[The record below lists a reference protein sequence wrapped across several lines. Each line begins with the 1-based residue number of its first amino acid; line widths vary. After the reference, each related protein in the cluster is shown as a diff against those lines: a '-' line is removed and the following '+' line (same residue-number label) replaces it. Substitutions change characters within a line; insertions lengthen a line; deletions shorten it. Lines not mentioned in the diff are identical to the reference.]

1 MKLNQL
7 DHISII
13 VSDLVRAKEFYVS
26 KLGFTIKREVERV
39 NKRDIMLDLENG
51 QVQLEIFVKAN
62 APTRLNY
69 PEARGLRHLAFRV
82 EQIEQVVDELKQKG
96 IDCEPIR
103 RDDFTGE
110 KMTFLFD
117 PDGLPLELHE

>member
-13 VSDLVRAKEFYVS
+13 VSDLVRAKEFYIS

-103 RDDFTGE
+103 RDDFTGK

>member
-13 VSDLVRAKEFYVS
+13 VSDLLRAKEFYVS

>member
-1 MKLNQL
+1 
-7 DHISII
+7 
-13 VSDLVRAKEFYVS
+13 
-26 KLGFTIKREVERV
+26 
-39 NKRDIMLDLENG
+39 MLDLENG

>member
-82 EQIEQVVDELKQKG
+82 EQIEQVVDELKQKV

>member
-82 EQIEQVVDELKQKG
+82 EQIE
-96 IDCEPIR
+96 
-103 RDDFTGE
+103 
-110 KMTFLFD
+110 
-117 PDGLPLELHE
+117 

>member
-7 DHISII
+7 DHILII

-62 APTRLNY
+62 ALTRLNY